1 MHDKFQHYLENAQ
14 KTNHFTNYG
23 WAAKEL
29 EIRAR
34 DMLKIDES
42 KDPPNQTPSMPIKG
56 FLNLGGIKTF
66 TLNKAKIETKK
77 AGPNT
82 HGRGNSK

>member
-1 MHDKFQHYLENAQ
+1 MTQ
-14 KTNHFTNYG
+14 KTNQFTNYG

-42 KDPPNQTPSMPIKG
+42 KAVN
-56 FLNLGGIKTF
+56 
-66 TLNKAKIETKK
+66 IELL
-77 AGPNT
+77 
-82 HGRGNSK
+82 SFIFF